1 MILYFYVN
9 VLKLYITGGSINE
22 AVFALRDRQEGGRR
36 GRRTTTSTTSTTT
49 ITTAATSISIPDNVA
64 QPAALLAPDDQT
76 WFVASTSTPSN
87 FPLVIKDTSRLP
99 PLEIVIKPQAKVVL
113 PCELGGN
120 YSRLLPFARNYR
132 MRPAKW
138 LHNDVPVDMIT
149 IDTRTEMSG
158 TGHRYIGDSSTAA
171 LHIDSARLEDDGIW
185 KCTIENDHDELLFG
199 RTVKLVIL
207 GKL

>member
-1 MILYFYVN
+1 MVLHFYVN
-9 VLKLYITGGSINE
+9 VLKLCITGGSINE

-120 YSRLLPFARNYR
+120 YSRLLPFARSVNQYLFHIIKIR
-132 MRPAKW
+132 
-138 LHNDVPVDMIT
+138 T
-149 IDTRTEMSG
+149 I
-158 TGHRYIGDSSTAA
+158 
-171 LHIDSARLEDDGIW
+171 
-185 KCTIENDHDELLFG
+185 
-199 RTVKLVIL
+199 
-207 GKL
+207 